1 MKPSVLT
8 SMAATALLAGAP
20 VLAQQL
26 SAGASGPRAVSQGCV
41 VAGPSLGDCRAA
53 GRYSQSYRDVEG
65 GQREDRGG
73 AAARHEGKGSGAAR
87 AVGEAGRVEAAAA
100 PQAAM

>member
-8 SMAATALLAGAP
+8 SMAATVLLAGAP

-26 SAGASGPRAVSQGCV
+26 PAGASGPRAVSPGCV
-41 VAGPSLGDCRAA
+41 VAGPSLGDCRAT

-65 GQREDRGG
+65 GQREDGGG
-73 AAARHEGKGSGAAR
+73 AAARREGGHLGAAR
-87 AVGEAGRVEAAAA
+87 AAGEAGRVEAAAA